1 LQKKRRTGKSWW
13 RNHGAG
19 IGSWVH
25 ILRTWCSRQLTTSG
39 LSVLEQ
45 LETLRNDMVSRVK
58 FAGTSI
64 SIDGV

>member
-1 LQKKRRTGKSWW
+1 LQQKRRTGESWG

-19 IGSWVH
+19 ICGWVH

-39 LSVLEQ
+39 LSILEQ

-58 FAGTSI
+58 FAGTRI